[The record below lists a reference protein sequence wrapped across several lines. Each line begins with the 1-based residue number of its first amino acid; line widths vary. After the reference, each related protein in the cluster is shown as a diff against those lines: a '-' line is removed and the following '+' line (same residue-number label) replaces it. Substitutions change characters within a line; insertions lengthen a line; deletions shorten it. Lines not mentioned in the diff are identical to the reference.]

1 MTYDQFLPSY
11 PKDIHF
17 SGLTENDYYINIEKA
32 ISFKDRQN
40 NILNAYRWLA
50 TNFSI
55 GTLRITPPVE
65 IGGHWPNLILLRLM
79 KRLINK
85 IFNRIFKWI
94 DVKRSFGCY
103 VDQRRFTQFVI
114 ENKSSLFE
122 VVSSS
127 SLDCVDNT
135 ELKKLI
141 ES

>member
-1 MTYDQFLPSY
+1 
-11 PKDIHF
+11 
-17 SGLTENDYYINIEKA
+17 
-32 ISFKDRQN
+32 
-40 NILNAYRWLA
+40 
-50 TNFSI
+50 
-55 GTLRITPPVE
+55 
-65 IGGHWPNLILLRLM
+65 M